1 MFYVAKQKEEEK
13 KQEESKTLSTED
25 EDESFEVS
33 FSSHASYVKER
44 EYAVYHAKIKAAES
58 YDRRH
63 ADEDEKDSLEEE
75 THVDTIKRM
84 RAKRLAAEKEQALE
98 EHRIKMELA
107 DADANADTQ
116 PISNEEETLDA
127 EMSQL
132 VSTAETAV
140 DTEVKNHNLCQPMWV
155 QFGCGAF
162 GDAGSSE
169 NK

>member
-1 MFYVAKQKEEEK
+1 MFFASKQKEEEK
-13 KQEESKTLSTED
+13 EQEECKTLSTED

-44 EYAVYHAKIKAAES
+44 EYAEYHAKIKAAES

-84 RAKRLAAEKEQALE
+84 RAKRLAAEKGQALE

-107 DADANADTQ
+107 DTDAEADTQ
-116 PISNEEETLDA
+116 PISNEEEEIFES

-140 DTEVKNHNLCQPMWV
+140 DLEDN
-155 QFGCGAF
+155 
-162 GDAGSSE
+162 GSSMDRDE
-169 NK
+169 GQW